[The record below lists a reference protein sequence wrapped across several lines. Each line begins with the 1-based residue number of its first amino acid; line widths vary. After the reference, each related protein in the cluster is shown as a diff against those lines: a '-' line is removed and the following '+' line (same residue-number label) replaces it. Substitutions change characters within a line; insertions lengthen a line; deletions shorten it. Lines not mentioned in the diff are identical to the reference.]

1 MSDLAVVILTAPPA
15 VEDPPGAMIKV
26 DGRESVL
33 RCMEMFSNRD
43 GIVKTLVVIDPKQ
56 AEEVKR
62 KLGSHLMFMGVKLV
76 TGGETW
82 WSQLAEAQ
90 KAIPPEA
97 QHVLVHDGAR
107 PLVPYTDLDAILGM
121 KGKKE
126 VVALGQRVLGPV
138 FKASKLP
145 GTGWSFDQSV
155 VSLLTP
161 ILFTRPSLDQAITEG
176 RFPSPI
182 EFIEGSA
189 LNVRVGT
196 VDASFAKAML
206 GLLPKPKVKAP
217 TNPFEEAQW

>member
-1 MSDLAVVILTAPPA
+1 MSDLAVVILTAPPT
-15 VEDPPGAMIKV
+15 VDDPPGALIKV

-33 RCMEMFSNRD
+33 RCMEMFSNRE
-43 GIVKTLVVIDPKQ
+43 GVLKTLVVIDPKQ
-56 AEEVKR
+56 ADEVKR
-62 KLGSHLMFMGVKLV
+62 KLSSHLMFMGIKLV
-76 TGGETW
+76 TGGDTW

-90 KAIPPEA
+90 KALPPEIK
-97 QHVLVHDGAR
+97 HVLVHDGAR
-107 PLVPYTDLDAILGM
+107 PVVPYTDLDAILGM

-126 VVALGQRVLGPV
+126 VIALACRSPGPV
-138 FKASKLP
+138 FKADQLP
-145 GTGWSFDQSV
+145 GTGWTQDQSV

-161 ILFTRPSLDQAITEG
+161 VLFTRQGLDRAVADG
-176 RFPSPI
+176 RFPSPVDL
-182 EFIEGSA
+182 IEGSR